1 VQALRE
7 AMTSLDD
14 LGKRITYLK
23 VDIEG
28 YEIDAIPDWI
38 DNGLTQNIDQV
49 LRILKHNVCFF

>member
-1 VQALRE
+1 VQTLRE

-49 LRILKHNVCFF
+49 LRIFQHNVFFN